1 MKLEINTQTSDAGEA
16 RVSVRGTI
24 TIHTS
29 PDLRRALQPLFGG
42 SCKTIRVDLQEVGFI
57 DSSGI
62 ATLVEGLKWARE
74 NDGRFVLVGLSEK
87 VRDVFELAKLDT
99 VFEIETPA

>member
-1 MKLEINTQTSDAGEA
+1 MKLEINTHTSENGEA
-16 RVSVRGTI
+16 RVEVRGNV
-24 TIHTS
+24 TIHSS
-29 PDLRRALQPLFGG
+29 PELRRALLPLFADGY
-42 SCKTIRVDLQEVGFI
+42 SMIRVDLTEVGFI

-74 NDGRFVLVGLSEK
+74 SGGRFVLAGLSDK

-99 VFEIETPA
+99 VFDIEATE

>member
-1 MKLEINTQTSDAGEA
+1 MKLEINTQTSDQGE
-16 RVSVRGTI
+16 VQVEVRGNI

-29 PDLRRALQPLFGG
+29 PELRRALQPLFGG
-42 SCKTIRVDLQEVGFI
+42 SHDVIRVDLQEVGFI

-74 NDGRFVLVGLSEK
+74 NNGRFVLAGLSEK

-99 VFEIETPA
+99 VFEIEASE

>member
-1 MKLEINTQTSDAGEA
+1 MKLEINMQTPESGEA
-16 RVSVRGTI
+16 RLQVRGDVTI
-24 TIHTS
+24 QTS
-29 PDLRRALQPLFGG
+29 PELRRALQPLFAEGYAV
-42 SCKTIRVDLQEVGFI
+42 IRVDLREVGFI

-74 NDGRFVLVGLSEK
+74 SGGRFVLTGLSEK

-99 VFEIETPA
+99 VFEIEAAA